1 VVEVA
6 LFPPKGTNFEVDRGQ
21 FSLRLNGKHVLA
33 AADPNLVI
41 EDMKHPEFRP
51 AGPHSEEAAGVN
63 DHTVILGAPRINPD
77 PFPGSPIPRT
87 PTVYPPVEIPR
98 DNPSG
103 VTKEPT
109 DPYTLLLETTLEEGQ
124 HHAAISGFLYFP
136 FRGKTK
142 SIKSVELVYQDV
154 VLKLQ

>member
-1 VVEVA
+1 
-6 LFPPKGTNFEVDRGQ
+6 
-21 FSLRLNGKHVLA
+21 
-33 AADPNLVI
+33 
-41 EDMKHPEFRP
+41 MKHPEFRP
-51 AGPHSEEAAGVN
+51 QQPHSEEAAGVN
-63 DHTVILGAPRINPD
+63 DHTVIFGAPPINTN

-87 PTVYPPVEIPR
+87 PPVYPPVDITK

-103 VTKEPT
+103 VTKEPV

-142 SIKSVELVYQDV
+142 SIRTVELLYQEV